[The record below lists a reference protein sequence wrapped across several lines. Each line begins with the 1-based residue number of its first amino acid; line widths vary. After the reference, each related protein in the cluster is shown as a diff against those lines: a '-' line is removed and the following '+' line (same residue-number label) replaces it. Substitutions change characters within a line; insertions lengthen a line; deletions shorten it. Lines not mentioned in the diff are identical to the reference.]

1 MVYCGR
7 PSKGCQSCRTRKIR
21 CDQTRPACSECSKCG
36 WTCPGYRDTLSLMFR
51 DESQRVIQKAT
62 TAAQRSKLKKAMRPA
77 TSGSHSPPS
86 SPESRGESSISL
98 QHSITNTTNR
108 QVEEISGQLQLQMP
122 QPFHQPTENDAISWF
137 LQYNAWPGALFMI
150 GFDQDVLDQPNMSLG
165 EQARR
170 ASIVS
175 VGMALLGR
183 LRRSAQVKQRAVL
196 EYGHALGLLMR
207 ALADETESRTDAAL
221 SAVLLLAIFEVT
233 TSRTLD
239 SIEKWTNHVRGASLL
254 LEMRSHQHLQCSE
267 GLMLFV
273 QLRFQIIT
281 GCLQR
286 GLHVPTSV
294 LECNRIAMWLKPQTE
309 AHCDSIINIIG
320 HLSNLR
326 ADIIA
331 GVLTDAEK
339 ILPVALALN
348 EDLIAWAAEVPPE
361 FTYTVVEDPP
371 PNVLDGV
378 AYGCKPHNNRYHIYH
393 DLWVSHAWNHYR
405 CARILTSEIIITC
418 LRRLTPIQ
426 QVPGKVLHRQIAMLY
441 RTSKDL
447 AMDICG
453 SAPYHLG
460 AGCIYA
466 GSRRRI
472 PASQT
477 YMGGMLLLLPL
488 AIAAATDRR
497 GHSMRAWVIQCLR
510 VVGHAMGIDQAFAVI
525 EVLETESGPFE
536 DFEERDGGLV
546 YMNLKTSKV
555 DSTRNRVLVGAW
567 SSMSNDN
574 NDT

>member
-7 PSKGCQSCRTRKIR
+7 PSKGCLSCRTRKIR
-21 CDQTRPACSECSKCG
+21 CDQTRPACSECVKCG
-36 WTCPGYRDTLSLMFR
+36 WVCPGYRDTLSLMFR

-62 TAAQRSKLKKAMRPA
+62 TAAQRNKLKKAMRPE
-77 TSGSHSPPS
+77 TSASQSPPS
-86 SPESRGESSISL
+86 SSESSGESSISL
-98 QHSITNTTNR
+98 QASLTNTTNR
-108 QVEEISGQLQLQMP
+108 QVEEVTGQLQPQMLQP
-122 QPFHQPTENDAISWF
+122 SHQPTENEAISWF
-137 LQYNAWPGALFMI
+137 LRYNAWPGALFMI
-150 GFDQDVLDQPNMSLG
+150 GFDQDLLDQPNMPLS
-165 EQARR
+165 EQACRS
-170 ASIVS
+170 SIVS

-183 LRRSAQVKQRAVL
+183 LHQSAQINQRAVL

-207 ALADETESRTDAAL
+207 ALADESESRTDAAL

-239 SIEKWTNHVRGASLL
+239 SMEKWTSHMRGASLL
-254 LEMRSHQHLQCSE
+254 LEMRNHQHLQRSE

-273 QLRFQIIT
+273 QLRFHIIT

-320 HLSNLR
+320 QLSNLR

-331 GVLTDAEK
+331 GVLTDAEE
-339 ILPVALALN
+339 ILPVAVALN
-348 EDLIAWAAEVPPE
+348 GELLAWAADVPPE

-378 AYGCKPHNNRYHIYH
+378 AYGCKPYNNRYHIYH

-418 LRRLTPIQ
+418 LRRLTPNR
-426 QVPGKVLHRQIAMLY
+426 QVPGKILQRQIAMLY

-447 AMDICG
+447 ATDICG

-460 AGCIYA
+460 AGCVYA
-466 GSRRRI
+466 GSRRKI

-497 GHSMRAWVIQCLR
+497 GHSMRKWVIQCLR
-510 VVGHAMGIDQAFAVI
+510 AIGHAMGIDQAFAVI
-525 EVLETESGPFE
+525 EVLETEGGPFE
-536 DFEERDGGLV
+536 DLEERDGGLV
-546 YMNLKTSKV
+546 YLNLKTSKV
-555 DSTRNRVLVGAW
+555 DCSRNRVLVGAW
-567 SSMSNDN
+567 SSMSNNN